1 MTVEFDFVSDNVV
14 GASPEILDA
23 LVHANAGQATPY
35 GGDEATAR
43 LTHRFQDL
51 FECNCRVFPI
61 TTGTAANVLGL
72 SVLTP
77 PYGEVYCHETSHLNA
92 DECGAPEFYTG
103 GARLVLLGGPG
114 AKISAQT
121 LAAQLAVSRRGDVH
135 SVQPAALSIT
145 QQTEAGT
152 HYTLD
157 EISALSDIA
166 KHYSLGFQIDG
177 ARFANAMVGLGC
189 SPAEMTWKAG
199 VDVLSFG
206 ASKNGALAVEAVV
219 FFNPELVRDFEFRR
233 KRGGHLVSKMRFL
246 SVQLEAYL
254 TDDLWVRNARHAN
267 NMANRLAT
275 GLAQLPGV
283 SFPDPVQGNELF
295 PRLPPRMLT
304 GLRDAGFQFYDWGPP
319 GEQLVR
325 MITAFNTKPEDVD
338 AFLSIASNV
347 ASAGKSPDT

>member
-1 MTVEFDFVSDNVV
+1 MTVDHDFASDTMA

-23 LVHANAGQATPY
+23 IVQANAGQAAPY
-35 GGDEATAR
+35 GDDEVTVR
-43 LTHRFQDL
+43 LSHRFQDL
-51 FECNCRVFPI
+51 FECDCRVFPV

-72 SVLTP
+72 SVMTP
-77 PYGEVYCHETSHLNA
+77 PYGEVFCHEQSHVNA

-103 GARLVLLGGPG
+103 GARLVLLTGSG
-114 AKISAQT
+114 AKISAET
-121 LAAQLAVSRRGDVH
+121 LAAELAGSRRGDVH

-157 EISALSDIA
+157 EIRALADVA
-166 KHYSLGFQIDG
+166 KDYGLGVQMDG
-177 ARFANAMVGLGC
+177 ARFANAIVGLGC

-206 ASKNGALAVEAVV
+206 ASKNGALGVEAVV
-219 FFNPELVRDFEFRR
+219 FFNPELVRDFDFRR

-246 SVQLEAYL
+246 SAQLEAYL

-267 NMANRLAT
+267 TMANRLAT
-275 GLAQLPGV
+275 GLGELPGV

-295 PRLPPRMLT
+295 PKLPSSMLK
-304 GLRDAGFQFYDWGPP
+304 GLRDAGFEFYDWGRP

-325 MITAFNTKPEDVD
+325 LITAFNTRPEDVD
-338 AFLSIASNV
+338 AFLSIASNL
-347 ASAGKSPDT
+347 ASDV

>member
-1 MTVEFDFVSDNVV
+1 MTVVFDFISDNVA

-23 LVHANAGQATPY
+23 LIHANTAQSMPY
-35 GGDEATAR
+35 GDDEATAR
-43 LTHRFQDL
+43 LAHRFRDL
-51 FECNCRVFPI
+51 FECDCHVFPV

-77 PYGEVYCHETSHLNA
+77 PYGEIYCHEDSHLNA

-103 GARLVLLGGPG
+103 GARLVLMVGAG
-114 AKISAQT
+114 AKISGDT
-121 LAAQLAVSRRGDVH
+121 LAAELRVSRRGDVH
-135 SVQPAALSIT
+135 STQPAALSIT

-157 EISALSDIA
+157 EIRALSDIA
-166 KHYSLGFQIDG
+166 KRHRLGVHMDG
-177 ARFANAMVGLGC
+177 ARFANAVVELGC
-189 SPAEMTWKAG
+189 SPAEVTWKAG

-206 ASKNGALAVEAVV
+206 ASKNGALGVEAVV
-219 FFNPELVRDFEFRR
+219 LFAPELVRDFEFRR

-246 SVQLEAYL
+246 SAQLEAYL
-254 TDDLWVRNARHAN
+254 ADDLWLRNARHAN
-267 NMANRLAT
+267 TMAKRLAT
-275 GLAQLPGV
+275 GLARLPGV

-295 PRLPPRMLT
+295 PKLPPRLLR

-325 MITAFNTKPEDVD
+325 MITAFNTNPEDVD
-338 AFLSIASNV
+338 AFLAIASNL
-347 ASAGKSPDT
+347 ASSDQNLGT